1 MLILTY
7 FYQCPLVSSKFKN
20 FKNDRNEPKILLGL
34 NYGEGGRNA
43 DMGWKLD
50 YYTLAQLAQN

>member
-34 NYGEGGRNA
+34 NYEREVAMRTWAEN
-43 DMGWKLD
+43 W
-50 YYTLAQLAQN
+50 TIIRWPN